1 MTLIF
6 RVLLLAFIASHALS
20 DQLIAGQNDWPPF
33 FSKARTDQGIAI
45 ALVREIFAKSGYQVE
60 FNDTPWSRAI
70 ATVKS
75 GQMDILPGVW
85 DNAERKQYLVYSE
98 PYLYNRIVFI
108 KRKGDDFEFQ
118 GLASLQGKRVG
129 VIQDYNYG
137 DEFLRSNLFRR
148 DPALALV
155 NNIKK
160 LLSERIDLTLE
171 DEIVAKQDLLLK
183 APDLLPLIEFTES
196 SLREVGLHIACGK
209 VHPNCPL
216 LIQQFNAGLKAM
228 QEDGSLAKF
237 LRDQGI

>member
-6 RVLLLAFIASHALS
+6 RVLLLAIVASHALS
-20 DQLIAGQNDWPPF
+20 DQLTAGQNDWPPF

-85 DNAERKQYLVYSE
+85 DNAERKQYLIYSE

-118 GLASLQGKRVG
+118 GKETTGSMRRRVEVPQYSQVGNAVSPFLAFAVGKMISG
-129 VIQDYNYG
+129 
-137 DEFLRSNLFRR
+137 
-148 DPALALV
+148 ALGL
-155 NNIKK
+155 
-160 LLSERIDLTLE
+160 DTL
-171 DEIVAKQDLLLK
+171 K
-183 APDLLPLIEFTES
+183 
-196 SLREVGLHIACGK
+196 
-209 VHPNCPL
+209 
-216 LIQQFNAGLKAM
+216 
-228 QEDGSLAKF
+228 
-237 LRDQGI
+237 